1 MPTID
6 IDKVNVCD
14 SCFKTKRVNDKKN
27 DIIKIEFESSRKT
40 VYLCEECVKDLL
52 EGLKQILEV
61 Q

>member
-14 SCFKTKRVNDKKN
+14 SCFKTKRVNDKEK
-27 DIIKIEFESSRKT
+27 DIIKIEFKSSRKI
-40 VYLCEECVKDLL
+40 VYLCEECAKDLL
-52 EGLKQILEV
+52 EGLRKELEV